1 MKYRVFAQTITDL
14 YVDVEADSAEQAT
27 ELALDKD
34 LSEYETDGFE
44 FQIGFA
50 EESK

>member
-1 MKYRVFAQTITDL
+1 MKYRVYAQAITDL
-14 YVDVEADSAEQAT
+14 YVDVEADTAFQAT
-27 ELALDKD
+27 SLALDKD